1 MKLLHPLLI
10 ASFLAIPSV
19 AFSTDIKDLTA
30 GSLKDYATNID
41 KKETVLTISGTM
53 NAADFSYIQ
62 DNFNDL
68 QTLDLS
74 GVKILSYSGGRLPYT
89 GLSSSAD
96 DALPAYSLTGLT
108 SLTEL
113 KLPSELKSIDKGAL
127 SGTGLTTIVLPA
139 GLENIGEYA
148 FLRCNNL
155 TKVSIPASVKSIGER
170 AFAYCGNLTAV
181 SIATNA
187 SLPTIPVGMFEASGV
202 KNLNLKELAACSEIG
217 PWALAECEGL
227 LTLVLP
233 ENTRNIGE
241 AALLGTTSI
250 RTISL
255 PASTD
260 YIADNAM
267 ANMHG
272 LIELDVST
280 VAKVPYLG
288 ENVWRN
294 VVQKDVELI
303 TPDELIN
310 EFREADQWKEF
321 NVIPLAEST
330 IDIVN
335 TSSNQNLLTVK
346 RSGNQIIVEANETL
360 GSVSVYN
367 VSGHLV
373 NRVTTDKSSTQFSIA
388 GWPTGV
394 YLIVSESGIAKVA
407 I

>member
-1 MKLLHPLLI
+1 MKLLHPLVI
-10 ASFLAIPSV
+10 ASALAIPSF
-19 AFSTDIKDLTA
+19 AFSADIKDLVA
-30 GSLKDYATNID
+30 GSLKDVAADID
-41 KKETVLTISGTM
+41 KKETVLSLSGTM
-53 NAADFSYIQ
+53 NAADFSFIQ

-74 GVKILSYSGGRLPYT
+74 GVKILSYSGSRLPYT
-89 GLSSSAD
+89 GLSSSAG

-108 SLTEL
+108 SLTTL
-113 KLPSELKSIDKGAL
+113 KLPSGLKAIDKGAL
-127 SGTGLTTIVLPA
+127 SGTGLTSITLPA

-155 TKVSIPASVKSIGER
+155 ASVSIPASVKSIGER
-170 AFAYCGNLTAV
+170 AFAYCGNLTVV
-181 SIATNA
+181 SIAANTF
-187 SLPTIPVGMFEASGV
+187 LPSISEGMLEASGV
-202 KNLNLKELAACSEIG
+202 RSLNLKDLAACTEIG
-217 PWALAECEGL
+217 PWALAECNGL
-227 LTLVLP
+227 VTLILP

-241 AALLGTTSI
+241 AALLGASSI

-260 YIADNAM
+260 YLADNAM
-267 ANMHG
+267 ANMAG
-272 LIELDVST
+272 LTELDASS
-280 VAKVPYLG
+280 VAEVPYLG

-310 EFREADQWKEF
+310 EFREADQWKDF

-335 TSSNQNLLTVK
+335 TSSNSNLLTIK
-346 RSGNQIIVEANETL
+346 RSGNILIVEADKAL
-360 GSVSVYN
+360 GTVSVYN

-373 NRVTTDKSSTQFSIA
+373 ARTSTDDSTTKFNVS
-388 GWPTGV
+388 GWTNGV
-394 YLIVSESGIAKVA
+394 YLIVSEAGVAKVT